1 MKDNTLHRI
10 LGLAIMALIGLS
22 SCEKRCDLPDII
34 EVPLEWNGY
43 ISFEAEPTRAELVTS
58 MSGKGFGVYGYKY
71 LGNWTTY
78 RNGTTSFPNV
88 FDSTPEQVSWDGT
101 KHTYTEVQEW
111 EEKKYTFFGYYPY
124 GFANISPSAATYSGT
139 PYIDYTMTFDGSTA
153 NLKDVMT
160 AKVNDTDGSV
170 SESVVMPF
178 EHRLS
183 CLRVEARNLNEP
195 DTEHG
200 QTLADVQ
207 EKVKNLTVTIS
218 SKMYGSVRIP
228 LDPDMPLITAYSG
241 TPAAPSVN
249 SSTTKTFS
257 IISGND
263 VATVD
268 YTGTSNTTVLSEDNN
283 IIFIPQGPDDDL
295 TPSNTEDNETL
306 GDLTGNITFTD
317 KFGRSRPFQST
328 DIGTAKKKW
337 SGTAWINDEGEGGL
351 ITADDVEA
359 DQANCHFDSNK
370 KFDPSKIYSLVITF
384 SNQTIQV
391 SIIESGDWDDKDQQ
405 ITFE

>member
-1 MKDNTLHRI
+1 
-10 LGLAIMALIGLS
+10 MALIGLS
-22 SCEKRCDLPDII
+22 SCEKKNGMHTTV

-43 ISFEAEPTRAELVTS
+43 ISFEAEPTKAELVTS

-71 LGNWTTY
+71 LGYWTTY

-111 EEKKYTFFGYYPY
+111 EEKKYSFFAYYPY
-124 GFANISPSAATYSGT
+124 GFDKISPSAATYSGT

-160 AKVNDTDGSV
+160 AKVDDTDGSV

-178 EHRLS
+178 KHRLS
-183 CLRVEARNLNEP
+183 CLRFEARNLNEP

-200 QTLADVQ
+200 QTLEAVQ
-207 EKVKNLTVTIS
+207 ETVENLTVTIT

-228 LDPDMPLITAYSG
+228 LDPDLPLITAYSG

-249 SSTTKTFS
+249 SSTTKKFS
-257 IISGND
+257 IISGTD

-268 YTGTSNTTVLSEDNN
+268 YTGTSNTTVLAEDNN

-295 TPSNTEDNETL
+295 TPSNTEDNVTL
-306 GDLTGNITFTD
+306 GDLAGDITFTD
-317 KFGRSRPFQST
+317 KFDRSRPFGNA
-328 DIGTAKKKW
+328 DIGNTHKMIW
-337 SGTAWINDEGEGGL
+337 DEEEKEWVEDGL
-351 ITADDVEA
+351 LTEDDVEI
-359 DQANCHFDSNK
+359 DIANCHFDSDK
-370 KFDPSKIYSLVITF
+370 DFDPGKIYSLVITF